1 VTLRVCVSVLPETV
15 AEALELV
22 EEAEKR
28 GADFIEIRL
37 DIMKDYSELS
47 AIPACSRVPM
57 IATNKSVKNHGKFLG
72 SETERKQ
79 TLLNAA
85 EKGFEYVDLN
95 LSTSKLESIASDV
108 HSMGV
113 KSIISFHD
121 FNETPSLAKLEKIL
135 KKEIASGA
143 DVCKIVATAK
153 SVYDNLTVLNF
164 ISKAC
169 KRAKTVCFCMGE
181 LGKTSRL
188 LSPLFGGF
196 FTFASLER
204 GKETAAGQLT
214 IKEMRAVYE
223 TLGIM

>member
-1 VTLRVCVSVLPETV
+1 MTLRVCVSVIPETV
-15 AEALELV
+15 TETLELV
-22 EEAEKR
+22 EKAENR

-37 DIMKDYSELS
+37 DTFREYRALS
-47 AIPACSRVPM
+47 NIPACSKLPM
-57 IATNKSVKNHGKFLG
+57 IATNKSVKHHGKFLG

-85 EKGFEYVDLN
+85 EKGFEYVDLD
-95 LSTSKLESIASDV
+95 LSTSELESIIDDV
-108 HSMGV
+108 HSRGV

-121 FNETPSLAKLEKIL
+121 FNATPSLQKMEGIL

-143 DVCKIVATAK
+143 DVCKIIATAK
-153 SVYDNLTVLNF
+153 SVEDNLTVLNF
-164 ISKAC
+164 VSKAS
-169 KRAKTVCFCMGE
+169 KTAKTVCFCMGE

-188 LSPLFGGF
+188 LSPFFGGF

-214 IKEMRAVYE
+214 VQEMRVVYE

>member
-15 AEALELV
+15 TEALKLV
-22 EEAEKR
+22 EKAENR
-28 GADFIEIRL
+28 GANFIEIRL
-37 DIMKDYSELS
+37 DILKEYDKLS
-47 AIPACSRVPM
+47 DIPACSKLTM
-57 IATNKSVKNHGKFLG
+57 IATNKSVKHHGKFLG

-85 EKGFEYVDLN
+85 EKGFKYVDLD
-95 LSTSKLESIASDV
+95 LSTSELESIVSDV
-108 HSMGV
+108 HNMGV
-113 KSIISFHD
+113 KSIISFHN
-121 FNETPSLAKLEKIL
+121 FNETPSLPKMEEIL
-135 KKEIASGA
+135 KKEIASEA

-153 SVYDNLTVLNF
+153 SVEDNLTVLNF
-164 ISKAC
+164 VSKAC
-169 KRAKTVCFCMGE
+169 KSAKTVCFCMGE

-196 FTFASLER
+196 FTFASLEE

-214 IKEMRAVYE
+214 IQEMRAVYA

>member
-1 VTLRVCVSVLPETV
+1 MTLRVCVSILPETV
-15 AEALELV
+15 TEALKLV
-22 EEAEKR
+22 EKAENR

-37 DIMKDYSELS
+37 DTFRDYSELS
-47 AIPACSRVPM
+47 EIPACSKLPM
-57 IATNKSVKNHGKFLG
+57 IATNKSVKSHGKFLG

-85 EKGFEYVDLN
+85 EKGFEYVDLD
-95 LSTSKLESIASDV
+95 LSTSELESIVSDV

-121 FNETPSLAKLEKIL
+121 FNETPSLQKMEEIL

-143 DVCKIVATAK
+143 DVCKIIATAK
-153 SVYDNLTVLNF
+153 SVEDNLTMLNF
-164 ISKAC
+164 VSKAS
-169 KRAKTVCFCMGE
+169 KSTKTVCFCMGE

-214 IKEMRAVYE
+214 IQEMRAVYE